1 MSEENATKN
10 CPYCGESIS
19 IIAKKCK
26 HCGEIIDETMR
37 ELENLKRQ
45 TNANSPII
53 ISNNNNNNNN
63 NNDNNGGVVWGAQKS
78 KVIALLLCLFLGYVG
93 AHRFYV
99 GKVGSGIFQMLLC
112 FCGGIGIIWVV
123 IDLITILCG
132 NFSDSFNRPLK

>member
-19 IIAKKCK
+19 VIAKKCK

-45 TNANSPII
+45 TNSNGPLII
-53 ISNNNNNNNN
+53 NNNNNNNN
-63 NNDNNGGVVWGAQKS
+63 NGGVVFGPQKS
-78 KVIALLLCLFLGYVG
+78 KIVALLLCFFLGYIG

-99 GKVGSGIFQMLLC
+99 GKVGSGIFQLILC
-112 FCGGIGIIWVV
+112 FCFIGIIWVI
-123 IDLITILCG
+123 IDFIAIICG
-132 NFSDSFNRPLK
+132 GFSDSFNRPLK

>member
-1 MSEENATKN
+1 MNEENATKN

-45 TNANSPII
+45 ANSNGPIVI
-53 ISNNNNNNNN
+53 TNNNNNNNN
-63 NNDNNGGVVWGAQKS
+63 NNNGGVDYGPQKS
-78 KVIALLLCLFLGYVG
+78 KIVALLLCFFLGGIG

-99 GKVGSGIFQMLLC
+99 GKAGSGIFQLILC
-112 FCGGIGIIWVV
+112 LCGGIGFIWVI
-123 IDLITILCG
+123 IDFITILCG
-132 NFSDSFNRPLK
+132 GFSDSFNRPLK